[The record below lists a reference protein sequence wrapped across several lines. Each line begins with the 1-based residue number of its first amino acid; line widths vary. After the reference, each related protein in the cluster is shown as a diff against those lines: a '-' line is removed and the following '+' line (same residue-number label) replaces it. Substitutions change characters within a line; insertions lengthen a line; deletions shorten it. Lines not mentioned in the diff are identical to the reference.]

1 LASQQAL
8 SDPLSTAN
16 EIPHLN
22 YLSSNVSRWITGS
35 ISFSLIVFER
45 HHRCLRWRLRPL
57 TLRSIGGVPPWY
69 SSHHSTWART
79 GEEVRAGRHSLVID
93 LARFLNEST
102 ARRRGHAR
110 VMEETH
116 FRAIWLSDIHL
127 GTRSCKAG
135 ALLDFLDAC
144 DCEYLYLV
152 GDIIDFWKLKR
163 APYWPQIHSDVIRKV
178 LSKAHAGTV
187 VMFVPGN
194 HDEYIRRFC
203 DLQLGNMFITR
214 EAVHRTADG
223 RVLLILHGDEFDGV
237 TRCHRWVALLGDIG
251 YELLIVLNRWLN
263 DARRVFG
270 LGYFS
275 LAAYVKWKVK
285 RAMMFVCDFEAAVA
299 REAARRG
306 TDGVV
311 CGHIH

>member
-1 LASQQAL
+1 
-8 SDPLSTAN
+8 
-16 EIPHLN
+16 
-22 YLSSNVSRWITGS
+22 
-35 ISFSLIVFER
+35 
-45 HHRCLRWRLRPL
+45 
-57 TLRSIGGVPPWY
+57 
-69 SSHHSTWART
+69 
-79 GEEVRAGRHSLVID
+79 
-93 LARFLNEST
+93 
-102 ARRRGHAR
+102 
-110 VMEETH
+110 MEETH

-187 VMFVPGN
+187 VTFVPGN

-306 TDGVV
+306 MDGVV
-311 CGHIH
+311 CGHIHRAAMRPIGPVLYCNVGDWVESCTALVEHLDGRLELVCPPPEPGGRRQETRARTAPSPS